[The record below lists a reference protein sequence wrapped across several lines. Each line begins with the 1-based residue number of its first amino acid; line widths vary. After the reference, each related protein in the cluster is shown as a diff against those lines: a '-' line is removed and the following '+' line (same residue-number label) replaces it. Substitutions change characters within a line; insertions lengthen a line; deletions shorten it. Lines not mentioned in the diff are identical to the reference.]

1 VPKSKSKTTIK
12 IFYAWQSDLP
22 AKFNRHAIKKALQ
35 LTAAEIEGQLSE
47 QERSLVEIVIDEAT
61 RDLPGSPHIPT
72 AILEKIQAA
81 DIFVADV
88 STINSGQ
95 SDESKKTPNPNVVF
109 ELGHAVAHLGWERVL
124 LLVNEIHGSVKGL
137 PFDFDRQRASPFK
150 LGEGVIGSKSE
161 LVQMLTVAISLIIN
175 KNPPRPRSG
184 HFDIERAKRER
195 DVTNLRWLL
204 GSLNWPTLDEHIAS
218 GAKYL
223 SMDGTLYFDEVTAII
238 SSSTFHLYDEGL
250 KVAVLEFVKHWH
262 DSMKFDH
269 YTPMIG
275 SRAYIFTHGSPTDAA
290 KEDKDWEYMDAAR
303 VQLHKAKDVLLSLIR
318 EQYPEIDLQ
327 ASSDSAGVRL
337 ARELADTQKRFAGLG
352 SVVKL
357 KPRKR
362 KNKHSA
368 TKKKVLKRKE

>member
-1 VPKSKSKTTIK
+1 MPKSNPTITIK

-22 AKFNRHAIKKALQ
+22 TKFNRHAIKKALQ
-35 LTAAEIEGQLSE
+35 LAAAEIEGQFSE
-47 QERSLVEIVIDEAT
+47 QEGSLVEIIIDDAT

-72 AILEKIQAA
+72 AILDKIQTA

-95 SDESKKTPNPNVVF
+95 SEESKKTPNPNVVF

-150 LGEGVIGSKSE
+150 LGEGSVVSKSE
-161 LVQMLTVAISLIIN
+161 LVQMLTVAISLIIK

-204 GSLNWPTLDEHIAS
+204 GSLNWPTLDAHIAN

-223 SMDGTLYFDEVTAII
+223 SMDGTLYFDEVNAII
-238 SSSTFHLYDEGL
+238 SSSTFHLYNEEL
-250 KVAVLEFVKHWH
+250 KAAVLEFVEHWH
-262 DSMKFDH
+262 DSMEFDH

-275 SRAYIFTHGSPTDAA
+275 SRAYIFTHGSPSDAV
-290 KEDKDWEYMDAAR
+290 KEDRDFEYMDAAR
-303 VQLHKAKDVLLSLIR
+303 VHLHRAKDVLLSIIR
-318 EQYPEIDLQ
+318 EHYPEIDLQ

-337 ARELADTQKRFAGLG
+337 ARELAGIRKRSASLGSIVKLQPQKRKSKHSTAKKK
-352 SVVKL
+352 V
-357 KPRKR
+357 RKR
-362 KNKHSA
+362 K
-368 TKKKVLKRKE
+368 E